1 MGSKISKRK
10 RINILLVTLF
20 ILVAPFSLY
29 FLLYYG
35 GQKDY
40 FTNRNFRLLAVL
52 GRGIEKKVEAIGNAY
67 SNGADKVARGYYKPG
82 DKCEPLDSK
91 DLELLKTESLSSVLD
106 ARQLQTVTITSEPQ
120 SSDRMGLT
128 IEIKRQGGTRWL
140 NFDYVER
147 PPAAGISS
155 TGKPLDPCPPI
166 GIHAQS
172 NLDDFVAAFFN
183 RFVNGKDFNSVF
195 IADADGTVLYQWSP
209 NELGLTDF
217 NALTT
222 RNQGKIDFERFKQ
235 NGNVADVV
243 VAETD
248 YKFFAQPIDLSL
260 PRTNSQDKHPIKWV
274 TGGLVR
280 TVQLNSESRA
290 ISYTILIV
298 FTFLLILVVLS
309 FPFLKLVFMRAKD
322 VMGVADIYFLA
333 FSTLVGSAVL
343 TAFLAYTLIYFD
355 LEHRMDDQLIMLS
368 NQIVRNFE
376 AEVGS
381 ACQQLEVL
389 NRKVKSS
396 LDVAQESDKAEKPP
410 TATATTQASNET
422 EKTRTAGTAAPSASP
437 LADEIPTGCGDA
449 KEANG
454 QYPRKRCFRRTD
466 IPVDQLEDYPYL
478 TIAAWVDPG
487 GQQRIKWTTKPTPP
501 SLVPVSDRAYFQ
513 DIQADRFW
521 NYNWKDQ
528 NSHKYYLEPVYSRT
542 TGSQQVILA
551 MRPGKEGGW
560 VSTIDFAAVSLLH
573 GVLPKDLGYG
583 YCVINHEG
591 EVLFHSDDTRNQVE
605 NFLRESD
612 NDTYLR
618 SVIVAHESKSMN
630 AQYLGAGHRLFVTPL
645 PNTPWTLVTFR
656 DKQIARAGCLEFIAY
671 AIYLFCLYAVVLLI
685 LWGIYYIWNREDRS
699 ALLWPYDQR
708 AANYYL
714 SIGVNLLLALVSAVA
729 IVSFNRWLVAILL
742 VVLPGIG
749 FLVHH
754 YNLKADLADCGES
767 LQKFIEAKPRLARR
781 LGSHDL
787 EEDFGRFAKK
797 LKTFIEKYTPL
808 NYKHGYV
815 LTLVS
820 LLMLVSVFPMLA
832 FFKFAYDREMQL
844 FVSLGQINLARGLE
858 ERAGRIQ
865 TQYLSADLDEPARK
879 AASNLVAKRL
889 DLTEVKNRDQRA
901 RYSDVYASF
910 FFNSKLETAASEQ
923 ASPASDSFDAA
934 FEWIVPFQNSL
945 SLVVRG
951 LTRSMAG
958 NNAISLLRSHA
969 NPNRQILHTEETVD
983 GDPTHTILRV
993 ESDSA
998 SLGRGQSPFWWLGL
1012 MFMLLLIPTFLI
1024 WLITF
1029 IGRRVFLL
1037 NTDEPIVSYGDS
1049 VATCPPAQNLLVVA
1063 SRFTSK
1069 NKFLEF
1075 LKKDGFEVRDLRR
1088 KTVDQWWVDPQEKQ
1102 QSTATN
1108 GGKQGQSSAITEGD
1122 KVAITPTGPAGISK
1136 IVIDYFEHKFEDPGF
1151 NIQKAEMVEYLLD
1164 RNKTLI
1170 VTSTVDLA
1178 AYRFKQANSN
1188 PTPDETNLSDE
1199 GIDRTG
1205 VFNLLRRFYL
1215 EDTRKPEAFVKQLED
1230 YEAQLHID
1238 TLPDDRLSR
1247 QERKRIKAVLQTLK
1261 RECKS
1266 RDYLQSVGRSLL
1278 GLDHPDDVDKSMVSN
1293 GPDLAQLIKSQQPA
1307 SGDAKNSTS
1316 QQPGNLISCLKLDD
1330 LRELNTERIYSRVQ
1344 DRCTAYYYGLWETCS
1359 REEKL
1364 TLVHLATNR
1373 LISSRNPS
1381 LRRLLR
1387 SGLVSREPFLRPMNE
1402 TFSRFVAA
1410 QATEFNL
1417 KAWKGAEE
1425 GGIWED
1431 LKVPFAII
1439 LLVAGGFLFV
1449 SQRDLYNSTLAFVSA
1464 FAAAMPAL
1472 FKVLGMFPGSKAGAA

>member
-10 RINILLVTLF
+10 RINILLGTLF

-29 FLLYYG
+29 FLLYYS

-52 GRGIEKKVEAIGNAY
+52 GRGIEKKVDAIGTAY
-67 SNGADKVARGYYKPG
+67 STAADKVARSYYKPG
-82 DKCEPLDSK
+82 DKCEQLDSK
-91 DLELLKTESLSSVLD
+91 DLERLKTDSLSSVLD
-106 ARQLQTVTITSEPQ
+106 ARQLQTVTIAREPQ
-120 SSDRMGLT
+120 NSALLGLT
-128 IEIKRQGGTRWL
+128 LEIKPQGGTRWL
-140 NFDYVER
+140 NFDYLAR
-147 PPAAGISS
+147 PNNSCAPVA
-155 TGKPLDPCPPI
+155 
-166 GIHAQS
+166 IHAQS

-183 RFVNGKDFNSVF
+183 RFVSGKDFNGVF
-195 IADADGTVLYQWSP
+195 IADADGKVLYQWSP
-209 NELGLTDF
+209 DELGLTDF

-243 VAETD
+243 IAETD
-248 YKFFAQPIDLSL
+248 YKFFGQPIDLSL
-260 PRTNSQDKHPIKWV
+260 PKTNSQDRQPIKLV
-274 TGGLVR
+274 AGGLVR

-298 FTFLLILVVLS
+298 FTFLLILIVLS
-309 FPFLKLVFMRAKD
+309 FPFLKLVFMRSKD
-322 VMGVADIYFLA
+322 VMGVADVYFLA

-368 NQIVRNFE
+368 DQIVGNFE

-381 ACQQLEVL
+381 ACQQMEAL
-389 NRKVKSS
+389 NNNGELKTELDAATKTLTATAATQASS
-396 LDVAQESDKAEKPP
+396 KAEK
-410 TATATTQASNET
+410 THN
-422 EKTRTAGTAAPSASP
+422 AGAAEPQPSP
-437 LADEIPTGCGDA
+437 LANEIQGGCSDT

-454 QYPRKRCFRRTD
+454 ENRRKRCFRRMGLA
-466 IPVDQLEDYPYL
+466 VDPLLNDYPYL
-478 TIAAWVDPG
+478 TVAAWVDSS
-487 GQQRIKWTTKPTPP
+487 GQQRIKWTTKPVPQP
-501 SLVPVSDRAYFQ
+501 LVTVSDRAYFQ

-560 VSTIDFAAVSLLH
+560 VSTIDFAAVSLLY

-583 YCVINHEG
+583 YCVINNEG

-618 SVIVAHESKSMN
+618 SVILAHESKSMN
-630 AQYLGAGHRLFVTPL
+630 AQYLGVGHRLFVTPI

-671 AIYLFCLYAVVLLI
+671 AIYLFCVYAVVLLI
-685 LWGIYYIWNREDRS
+685 LWGIYYIWNRDDRS
-699 ALLWPYDQR
+699 ALLWPYDKR

-714 SIGVNLLLALVSAVA
+714 SIAVNLVLAIVLALA
-729 IVSFNRWLVAILL
+729 IAGSNRWLVAILL

-767 LQKFIEAKPRLARR
+767 LQKLIETKPSLARR

-787 EEDFGRFAKK
+787 GEDFGKFAKN
-797 LKTFIEKYTPL
+797 LETFIEKHTPL

-832 FFKFAYDREMQL
+832 FFKFAYDREMRL

-879 AASNLVAKRL
+879 TASNLVARRL
-889 DLTEVKNRDQRA
+889 DLTDVNKGRGA
-901 RYSDVYASF
+901 RYNDVYANF
-910 FFNSKLETAASEQ
+910 FFNSKFETEALEQ
-923 ASPASDSFDAA
+923 VSPASDSFDAA

-951 LTRSMAG
+951 LTRSMAS
-958 NNAISLLRSHA
+958 NNATSLLRTHV

-983 GDPTHTILRV
+983 GDPTHTILSV
-993 ESDSA
+993 ESDSP
-998 SLGRGQSPFWWLGL
+998 SLGRGQSSFWWLGL
-1012 MFMLLLIPTFLI
+1012 MFILLLLPTFLI

-1049 VATCPPAQNLLVVA
+1049 VAKCPPAQNLLVVA

-1075 LKKDGFEVRDLRR
+1075 LKKNGFEVRDLRR
-1088 KTVDQWWVDPQEKQ
+1088 KTVHEWWVDPQEEQ
-1102 QSTATN
+1102 LSTATN
-1108 GGKQGQSSAITEGD
+1108 GGNQEQSTAITEGD
-1122 KVAITPTGPAGISK
+1122 KVAITKTGTADISK
-1136 IVIDYFEHKFEDPGF
+1136 IVIDYFEHKLEDPGF

-1178 AYRFKQANSN
+1178 AYRFKQASSN
-1188 PTPDETNLSDE
+1188 PPPDEANHSDE
-1199 GIDRTG
+1199 WIDRTG

-1266 RDYLQSVGRSLL
+1266 RAYLQSVGRSLL
-1278 GLDHPDDVDKSMVSN
+1278 GLDDPDDADKSMTSKD
-1293 GPDLAQLIKSQQPA
+1293 PDLAQLKKSQQPA
-1307 SGDAKNSTS
+1307 SGNAKNPTS
-1316 QQPGNLISCLKLDD
+1316 QQPGNLTSCLKLDD
-1330 LRELNTERIYSRVQ
+1330 LRKLNTERIFSRVQ
-1344 DRCTAYYYGLWETCS
+1344 DRCTAYYYALWETCS
-1359 REEKL
+1359 KEEKL
-1364 TLVHLATNR
+1364 TLVHLSTHR

-1417 KAWKGAEE
+1417 KAWKGEEE
-1425 GGIWED
+1425 GSIWED

-1472 FKVLGMFPGSKAGAA
+1472 FKVLGMFPGSKAGGA